1 MTLPPGV
8 RIVERSPL
16 ARLAACWLRSD
27 TMAMVLGR
35 TIHLHGV
42 DTPTFLAN
50 TRWVRHELAHVD
62 QYRRMGFAPF
72 LLRYIWWSLR
82 YGYHDNPLEQEAR
95 AAESS
100 SDPDS
105 RV

>member
-1 MTLPPGV
+1 MKIPPGI

-16 ARLAACWLRSD
+16 ARLAAWWLHSQ
-27 TMAMVLGR
+27 TMALVLGR

-42 DTPTFLAN
+42 NAEAFLRN
-50 TRWVRHELAHVD
+50 PRWVRHELAHVA
-62 QYRRMGFAPF
+62 QYRRMGCAAF
-72 LLRYIWWSLR
+72 LLRYLWWSLR
-82 YGYHDNPLEQEAR
+82 YGYYDNPLEQEAR